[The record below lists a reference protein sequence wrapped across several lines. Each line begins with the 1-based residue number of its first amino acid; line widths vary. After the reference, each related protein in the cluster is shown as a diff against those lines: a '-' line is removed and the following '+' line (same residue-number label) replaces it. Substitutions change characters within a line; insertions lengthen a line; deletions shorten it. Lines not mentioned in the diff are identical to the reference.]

1 MDSRTTSHDHDSDL
15 CACIEEAT
23 RRVRCQVFR
32 MLDASREGHMGGAL
46 SLVEMLCALYMHHM
60 RIAPSTP
67 RWKDRDRFVLSKG
80 HASAALYAVLA
91 EVGYFP
97 KKELLSLRQVGSRML
112 GHPDMRKTPGVDMS
126 TGSLGVGISAAVGM
140 AIGGKLRNAS
150 WRVYAIIGD
159 GESQSGAVWEAA
171 MAAAHF
177 KLDNLT
183 VMLDYNKLQI
193 DGRVADVMNIEPV
206 RAKWEAFGWHVQEID
221 GHNVRAILGA
231 LDAATLVKGK
241 PQFVIAHTIKG
252 KGYSRIENVAAH
264 HGMRL
269 THDQCVEALEELG
282 GGEH

>member
-1 MDSRTTSHDHDSDL
+1 MDSGTTFHDHDSAL
-15 CACIEEAT
+15 CARMEEAS
-23 RRVRCQVFR
+23 RRVRCQVVR
-32 MLDASREGHMGGAL
+32 MLDASREGHLGGAL

-60 RIAPSTP
+60 KIDPSNP
-67 RWKDRDRFVLSKG
+67 RWKERDRFVLSKG

-91 EVGYFP
+91 EVDYFS

-126 TGSLGVGISAAVGM
+126 TGSLGIGISAAVGM
-140 AIGGKLRNAS
+140 AIGGRLQNAS

-171 MAAAHF
+171 MAATHF
-177 KLDNLT
+177 ELDNLT

-193 DGRVADVMNIEPV
+193 DGRVSKVMGIEPV

-221 GHNVRAILGA
+221 GHCMPDILDA
-231 LDAATLVKGK
+231 LDGAMLVEDK

-269 THDQCVEALEELG
+269 THEQCMEALEELQR
-282 GGEH
+282 EER